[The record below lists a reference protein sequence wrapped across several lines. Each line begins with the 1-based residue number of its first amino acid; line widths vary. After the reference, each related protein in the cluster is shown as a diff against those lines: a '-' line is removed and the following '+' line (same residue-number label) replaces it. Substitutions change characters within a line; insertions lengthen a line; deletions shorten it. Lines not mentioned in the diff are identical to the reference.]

1 MRKSWR
7 PTWKKPK
14 KDSPEAVPSPRN
26 PITKSFAALRKS
38 VPDSPAAP
46 LSDAKTPLRSST
58 GIPVFMLSLQASLKG
73 LGRSTWVLVL
83 KMSCPG
89 SDSL

>member
-14 KDSPEAVPSPRN
+14 KDSPEAAPSPRN

-38 VPDSPAAP
+38 VPDGTAAAP

-58 GIPVFMLSLQASLKG
+58 GPPHIAHLLISKSVQRAQY
-73 LGRSTWVLVL
+73 V
-83 KMSCPG
+83 
-89 SDSL
+89 